1 MKVNSQATTHSQK
14 NQQSAQNSEKMSRA
28 DVQEKIKQ
36 KFGDSF
42 KAPVKKTE
50 PVEDKVEIQTKKTDV
65 TEEEAHVGLK
75 SDIGKN
81 DPDSEV
87 TQEKLKSLLQTGAF
101 QFNDRERKALGEI
114 LKP

>member
-42 KAPVKKTE
+42 KAPGKK
-50 PVEDKVEIQTKKTDV
+50 
-65 TEEEAHVGLK
+65 
-75 SDIGKN
+75 N
-81 DPDSEV
+81 
-87 TQEKLKSLLQTGAF
+87 
-101 QFNDRERKALGEI
+101 
-114 LKP
+114 